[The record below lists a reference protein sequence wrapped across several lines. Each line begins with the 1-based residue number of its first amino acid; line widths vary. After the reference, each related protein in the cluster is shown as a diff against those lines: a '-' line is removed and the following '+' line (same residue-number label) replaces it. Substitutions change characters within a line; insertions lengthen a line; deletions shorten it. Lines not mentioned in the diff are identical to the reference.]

1 MTNVSKEPLFVKLEV
16 MYRPLTSSIFDISF
30 LQNIISYYTLPDA
43 ALRALLILD
52 IYSVQVTS

>member
-1 MTNVSKEPLFVKLEV
+1 

-43 ALRALLILD
+43 ALCGHLWGRGAASSGVPAGRAGAGER
-52 IYSVQVTS
+52 